1 MIDINTI
8 SSVQFKKF
16 VSLYEDA
23 LKNKKS
29 EFTFEGQII
38 LVAFA
43 KHLLH
48 SHDIR
53 HD

>member
-1 MIDINTI
+1 MIDINKI
-8 SSVQFKKF
+8 SAIKFKEF
-16 VSLYEDA
+16 VSLYEGA
-23 LKNKKS
+23 LKNNLN

-53 HD
+53 ND